1 MKCNWSWETLQKQGS
16 VTMAEAEAHKKVCK
30 ICQDVDRKKLK
41 DVAYWYPIETGWKSP
56 KCPFCFSE
64 IPAPGTWEFGAGNDA
79 EYEDGTPI
87 PPGSTDALAG
97 RLYAGGYKTETCP
110 GCGAIYSYDPASDD
124 SETIPD
130 VAANLL
136 GKKLHEVVNEDLSKL
151 GIDVFI
157 YHNYAVKVHA
167 FNDFLTNLFDVI
179 EDNGPDEL
187 GHLWFVRKR
196 KEGEAPFRQP
206 VPEGA
211 MRHVIKE
218 VIELLEKTRSAF
230 KSKLIAEAR
239 VKLEKLL

>member
-1 MKCNWSWETLQKQGS
+1 MKCDWTWKTLQSNGS
-16 VTMAEAEAHKKVCK
+16 ITKDEVLAHKRSCI
-30 ICQDVDRKKLK
+30 ICQENEKKHLTDVS
-41 DVAYWYPIETGWKSP
+41 YSYPLETGWKSP

-64 IPAPGTWEFGAGNDA
+64 ISAPGIWEFEAGNDA
-79 EYEDGTPI
+79 AYEDGTLI
-87 PPGSTDALAG
+87 PPGTKLT
-97 RLYAGGYKTETCP
+97 GGYKTETCP

-124 SETIPD
+124 SETIPN
-130 VAANLL
+130 AAASLL
-136 GKKLHEVVNEDLSKL
+136 GKELHEVVNEELSRL

-157 YHNYAVKVHA
+157 YHNYTPKAHA
-167 FNDFLTNLFDVI
+167 FNNSLIDLFDVF

-196 KEGEAPFRQP
+196 KEGEAPVRQP

-230 KSKLIAEAR
+230 KSRLIAEAR
-239 VKLEKLL
+239 EKLEKLL